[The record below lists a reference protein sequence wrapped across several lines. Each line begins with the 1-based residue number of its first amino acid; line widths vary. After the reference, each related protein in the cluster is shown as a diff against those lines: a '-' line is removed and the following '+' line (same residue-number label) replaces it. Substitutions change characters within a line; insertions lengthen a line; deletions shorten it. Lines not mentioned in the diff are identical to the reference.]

1 MLKYIPYV
9 LMFMVATMIVYAWG
23 LKRSQTQQ
31 RDLMNML
38 YSKCD
43 RKVRKALQRN
53 DRLSR
58 AEIENLLSG
67 TRVGLAFSRQ
77 KMGVTN
83 PQLFA
88 KSLLDF
94 MEKQG
99 TIKEEKEGGKTYY
112 RLTGTKK
119 H

>member
-9 LMFMVATMIVYAWG
+9 LMFMVATMIIYAWG
-23 LKRSQTQQ
+23 LKRSQSQQ
-31 RDLMNML
+31 KDLMNML
-38 YSKCD
+38 YSKCT
-43 RKVRKALQRN
+43 RKVKKALQRN
-53 DRLSR
+53 QRLSK

-67 TRVGLAFSRQ
+67 TSVGMAFSR
-77 KMGVTN
+77 KKLGVTN

-99 TIKEEKEGGKTYY
+99 MIKEHKENGKTYY
-112 RLTGTKK
+112 SLNS
-119 H
+119 